1 MSLVVW
7 LPLNGNLNNQGLS
20 DVTVTSTST
29 TVDANGKIGSCMKVV
44 DAVGLNYAPDFGT
57 GSFSFCG
64 WFKFNKSEIATKVS
78 TLTINATYKQPTG
91 NLIGNNS
98 YGGIGIT
105 WNANNVYADGAFNS
119 MSIMGTI
126 RTSTISARN
135 TGSFAVSFDTWIHI
149 ALLWDYE
156 AKKLSIYKDGIH
168 HASTTTPD
176 FSDAV
181 IRSLNINY
189 PGVWSGNGP
198 QAEIPFRAN
207 DIRVYDHCLSDKEVK
222 EIAKGLCLHY
232 SFAHNV
238 FDNEFLVL
246 EDGTKWRKLLHHN
259 NPSKNLFT
267 QSNYKNVNT
276 QDLYSK
282 LYLLDTSSNFL
293 LSNGTYEFL
302 IKEKS
307 LATSTEYWYRW
318 SQTSDPGSS
327 SSITGFTSIQNDTN
341 SGYVIG
347 LKKDQSAHG
356 YMHNGNSWWVCCGC
370 FTAFNGGIPGAGATV
385 TTGYLDLYV
394 RYESLNYEVGDPIY
408 DDSGFRNDGSI
419 YSATSISISD
429 KFDAPRYKECLNVQ
443 GSGSWINAPCPR
455 LSNFSYSFWFKRSRA
470 SQSQREMLCTGWYGI
485 SFELNTNNTLTFR
498 EAMTTSHTAKD
509 VISTMT
515 FTTGVWYHVV
525 CTHQDG
531 VESKMYINGELHKTV
546 ALTDPIDYTTYSMQ
560 IATYSAATYQF
571 NGQLSDFRVYA
582 SVLSASDIKEL
593 YNVGGTIDNKGNLF
607 SYELDEN

>member
-1 MSLVVW
+1 MSLLAW
-7 LPLNGNLNNQGLS
+7 FPLNGNLNNQGISDISATNTGMVVDNSGVIGKCYSFTTADKFTLS
-20 DVTVTSTST
+20 NVPFASLTNCSVTFWIYITNSANWLPFNGQDGTHYFMATSGGTGNFYHQNAGSPKIYINGVIGT
-29 TVDANGKIGSCMKVV
+29 APQPAGMWVHYAITNVNISSWTQFRFNSYSSWTFAGKI
-44 DAVGLNYAPDFGT
+44 
-57 GSFSFCG
+57 
-64 WFKFNKSEIATKVS
+64 
-78 TLTINATYKQPTG
+78 
-91 NLIGNNS
+91 
-98 YGGIGIT
+98 
-105 WNANNVYADGAFNS
+105 
-119 MSIMGTI
+119 
-126 RTSTISARN
+126 
-135 TGSFAVSFDTWIHI
+135 
-149 ALLWDYE
+149 
-156 AKKLSIYKDGIH
+156 
-168 HASTTTPD
+168 
-176 FSDAV
+176 
-181 IRSLNINY
+181 
-189 PGVWSGNGP
+189 
-198 QAEIPFRAN
+198 N
-207 DIRVYDHCLSDKEVK
+207 DVRLYDHVLSDKEVK

-238 FDNEFLVL
+238 FDNEFLIL

-259 NPSKNLFT
+259 NPSKNMFT
-267 QSNYKNVNT
+267 TANYKNLNT

-282 LYLLDTSSNFL
+282 LYLLDTPSNFL

-302 IKEKS
+302 IKEKP

-327 SSITGFTSIQNDTN
+327 TSITGFTSIQNDTN
-341 SGYVIG
+341 SGYIIG

-356 YMHNGNSWWVCCGC
+356 YMHNGGSWWVCCGS
-370 FTAFNGGIPGAGATV
+370 FTAYNGGIPGAGTTV
-385 TTGYLDLYV
+385 TTGYMDLYA

-419 YSATSISISD
+419 YSATSIAISD
-429 KFDAPRYKECLNVQ
+429 QFNAPRYKECLNVQ

-455 LSNFSYSFWFKRSRA
+455 LTNFSYSFWFKRNRA

-485 SFELNTNNTLTFR
+485 SFELNTNDTLTFR
-498 EAMTTSHTAKD
+498 EAMTTSHTIKD

-525 CTHQDG
+525 CTHKDG

-546 ALTDPIDYTTYSMQ
+546 ALTDPIDYTAYFMQ
-560 IATYSAATYQF
+560 IATYNSSTYQF

-582 SVLSASDIKEL
+582 SVLSASDVKEL